1 MRATLKRAPHTMLKV
16 SIICFHSSYEE
27 HVLVYTETACSNI
40 ESFNKH
46 IFILT
51 HEDIF
56 QEIVV
61 FSDNLDLYFTL
72 SLDPEFKM
80 SYHAMI

>member
-1 MRATLKRAPHTMLKV
+1 MRATLKRAPHIMLKV

-27 HVLVYTETACSNI
+27 HVIVHTETACSNI

-46 IFILT
+46 IFILP
-51 HEDIF
+51 HKDIF

-72 SLDPEFKM
+72 SPDPEFKM
-80 SYHAMI
+80 SYYVMI